1 MNEMNIPN
9 RPGSEPGQPL
19 TSVIIPA
26 FRQESTILEDLAQ
39 VERSLESLGIN
50 FEIIVV
56 ADGTMDE
63 TYNKALTL
71 SSGKIAVYGYPGKN
85 RGKGYALRFGSARA
99 RGDRIVFLD
108 AGRDIDPAGVSMLL
122 AHMQWYQAD
131 VVVGS
136 KRHPVSQVDYPLVRK
151 ILSYIYQKLVWALF
165 GLKIR
170 DTQAGLKV
178 FRREVLEKVMPRLLV
193 KDYAIDIEI
202 LAVANRLGF
211 KRIYEAPIK
220 INHPFGSLSQRSMM
234 GTIIK
239 MLKDT
244 LAVFYRL
251 KIVHYYDDGHE
262 RGWVYDPELQMK
274 INI

>member
-1 MNEMNIPN
+1 MNEAKIPD
-9 RPGSEPGQPL
+9 RHRL
-19 TSVIIPA
+19 ISVVIPA
-26 FRQESTILEDLAQ
+26 FKQEATILDDLSQ
-39 VERSLESLGIN
+39 VKRVLETLDVD
-50 FEIIVV
+50 FEVIVV
-56 ADGTMDE
+56 ADGTMDN
-63 TYNKALTL
+63 TFNKAKEFAGGNI
-71 SSGKIAVYGYPGKN
+71 SVYGYPGKN

-99 RGDRIVFLD
+99 KGERIVFLD

-122 AHMQWYQAD
+122 AHMEWYQAD

-136 KRHPVSQVDYPLVRK
+136 KRHPVSQVEYPWMRK
-151 ILSYIYQKLVWALF
+151 ILSYVYQKIVWGLF

-202 LAVANRLGF
+202 LAVANHLGF

-220 INHPFGSLSQRSMM
+220 INHPFGSMAQPSMAK
-234 GTIIK
+234 TIFK

-251 KIVHYYDDGHE
+251 QMVHYYDDDHE
-262 RGWVYDPELQMK
+262 RQWVYDPELQMRV
-274 INI
+274 NL